1 MRLMPALLSSA
12 LLATPLFVHAQAAAP
27 QERPEVTAAAK
38 AVQQKVVTW
47 RRDFHQHP
55 ELSNREQRTA
65 QKVAEHLRALGL
77 KPKTGIAHH
86 GVVAIIEGG
95 KPGPRVA
102 LRADMD
108 ALPVTEQV
116 DLPFASKA
124 TATFRGETVGVM
136 HACGH
141 DAHTG
146 ILLGIADALVK
157 MKAELPGSVML
168 VFQPSEEGAPDGEE
182 GGASLMLAEGL
193 FKDFRPDAMFGLHV
207 FSTLQAGQIGVRQGP
222 LMAASDKFTIKVKGR
237 QTHGSRPW
245 GGIDPIVAAADM
257 IGTAQTIVSRRTD
270 IAKLPAVVSF
280 GAIKGGIRYN
290 IIPDEVE
297 LVGTIRTFDEGMR
310 QRIFADLKNVAEHV
324 SAANGATAEASVP
337 DNDGNPVTVN
347 DPALTARMIPSLQAV
362 AGKDNV
368 IEPSLQMGAE
378 DFSYYAK
385 EVPSMFFFVGATAKG
400 VDPVTAPSNHSPKF
414 TLDESALDLG
424 LRALL
429 QVTLDY
435 LHAPTQGAATS
446 GALRFRFAP
455 PGEGR
460 EAGVTRFPRIRS
472 AATPRTRIPRLRW
485 TD

>member
-1 MRLMPALLSSA
+1 MPALLSSA
-12 LLATPLFVHAQAAAP
+12 LLATPLFMTSHGAHAQAAPAG
-27 QERPEVTAAAK
+27 ERPEVAAAAK
-38 AVQQKVVTW
+38 SVQQKVVTW

-55 ELSNREQRTA
+55 ELSNREERTA
-65 QKVAEHLRALGL
+65 AKVAEHLRALGL
-77 KPKTGIAHH
+77 KPKVGIAHH
-86 GVVAIIEGG
+86 GVVAIIQGG
-95 KPGPRVA
+95 KPGPKVA

-141 DAHTG
+141 DAHTS

-157 MKAELPGSVML
+157 MKADLPGSVML

-182 GGASLMLAEGL
+182 GGASLMLEEGL
-193 FKDFRPDAMFGLHV
+193 FKDFKPDAMFGLHV
-207 FSTLQAGQIGVRQGP
+207 FSTLPVGQIGVRQGP

-245 GGIDPIVAAADM
+245 GGIDPIVAAADV

-310 QRIFADLKNVAEHV
+310 QKIFGDLKNVAEHV

-337 DNDGNPVTVN
+337 DQDGNPVTVN
-347 DPALTARMIPSLQAV
+347 DPALTARMIPSLKAV
-362 AGKDNV
+362 AGADNV
-368 IEPSLQMGAE
+368 IEPPLQMGAE
-378 DFSYYAK
+378 DFSFYAK

-400 VDPVTAPSNHSPKF
+400 IDPVTAPSNHSPKF
-414 TLDESALDLG
+414 ALDEASLDLG

-435 LHAPTQGAATS
+435 LHSPTPAAS
-446 GALRFRFAP
+446 VADAR
-455 PGEGR
+455 
-460 EAGVTRFPRIRS
+460 
-472 AATPRTRIPRLRW
+472 
-485 TD
+485 

>member
-12 LLATPLFVHAQAAAP
+12 LLATPLFMTSHGAHAQAAPAG
-27 QERPEVTAAAK
+27 ERPEVAAAAK
-38 AVQQKVVTW
+38 SVQQKVVTW

-55 ELSNREQRTA
+55 ELSNREERTA
-65 QKVAEHLRALGL
+65 AKVAEHLRALGL
-77 KPKTGIAHH
+77 KPKVGIAYH
-86 GVVAIIEGG
+86 GVVAIIQGG
-95 KPGPRVA
+95 KPGPKVA

-116 DLPFASKA
+116 DLPFASKS

-141 DAHTG
+141 DAHTS

-157 MKAELPGSVML
+157 MKVDLPGSVML

-182 GGASLMLAEGL
+182 GGASLMLEEGL
-193 FKDFRPDAMFGLHV
+193 FKDFKPDAMFGLHV
-207 FSTLQAGQIGVRQGP
+207 LSTLPVGQIGVRQGP

-245 GGIDPIVAAADM
+245 GGIDPIVAAADV

-310 QRIFADLKNVAEHV
+310 QKIFSDLKNVAEHV

-337 DNDGNPVTVN
+337 DQDGNPVTVN
-347 DPALTARMIPSLQAV
+347 DPALTARMIPSLKAV
-362 AGKDNV
+362 AGADNV
-368 IEPSLQMGAE
+368 IEPPLQMGAE
-378 DFSYYAK
+378 DFSFYAK

-400 VDPVTAPSNHSPKF
+400 IDPVTAPSNHSPKF
-414 TLDESALDLG
+414 ALDEASLDLG

-435 LHAPTQGAATS
+435 LHSPTSAVA
-446 GALRFRFAP
+446 
-455 PGEGR
+455 
-460 EAGVTRFPRIRS
+460 VTDAR
-472 AATPRTRIPRLRW
+472 
-485 TD
+485 